1 MKPMLMG
8 AMLGAGMGLV
18 QGKDPLKSALIGG
31 ATAGIGDKVMG
42 AGGLF
47 DVGSEAL
54 SNSTS
59 GLLEGVGSYMPES
72 FMQSAPG
79 VGAELGSNNLQHL
92 GQFANATGESVGAF
106 SSLPSYANQATQ
118 SISPNLY
125 DKGVKQVGDIM
136 DQGVDMVDSNSLGLG
151 LQAYQM
157 ANKETPPIQP
167 RTSPQVIAGNY
178 ATREQPMAINVP
190 RPNAVYSAELSQAD
204 DYRKRYRG

>member
-8 AMLGAGMGLV
+8 AMIGAGMGLI

-47 DVGSEAL
+47 DVGSEAF

-59 GLLEGVGSYMPES
+59 GLLE
-72 FMQSAPG
+72 G

-118 SISPNLY
+118 SISPNWW
-125 DKGVKQVGDIM
+125 DKGVKQVGDVM
-136 DQGVDMVDSNSLGLG
+136 DQGVDMVDSDGLGLG

>member
-8 AMLGAGMGLV
+8 AMIGAGMGLI

-59 GLLEGVGSYMPES
+59 GLLEGVG
-72 FMQSAPG
+72 
-79 VGAELGSNNLQHL
+79 AELGSNNLQHL

-118 SISPNLY
+118 SISPNWW
-125 DKGVKQVGDIM
+125 DKGVKQVGDVM

-157 ANKETPPIQP
+157 ANEETPPIQP

>member
-1 MKPMLMG
+1 MG
-8 AMLGAGMGLV
+8 AMIGAGMGLV

-59 GLLEGVGSYMPES
+59 GLLEGVG
-72 FMQSAPG
+72 
-79 VGAELGSNNLQHL
+79 AELGSNNLQHL

-118 SISPNLY
+118 SISPNWW
-125 DKGVKQVGDIM
+125 DKGVKQVGDVM

>member
-1 MKPMLMG
+1 MLMG
-8 AMLGAGMGLV
+8 AMIGAGMGLI

-59 GLLEGVGSYMPES
+59 GLLEGVG
-72 FMQSAPG
+72 
-79 VGAELGSNNLQHL
+79 AELGSNNLQHL

-118 SISPNLY
+118 SISPNWW
-125 DKGVKQVGDIM
+125 DKGVKQVGDVM

>member
-8 AMLGAGMGLV
+8 AMIGAGMGLI

-47 DVGSEAL
+47 DVGSEAF

-59 GLLEGVGSYMPES
+59 GLLE
-72 FMQSAPG
+72 G

-118 SISPNLY
+118 SISPNWW
-125 DKGVKQVGDIM
+125 DKGVKQVGDVM

-157 ANKETPPIQP
+157 ANEETPPIQP

>member
-1 MKPMLMG
+1 MG
-8 AMLGAGMGLV
+8 ALMGAGMGLV
-18 QGKDPLKSALIGG
+18 QGKDPLKAALIGG
-31 ATAGIGDKVMG
+31 ATAGIGDKLMG

-54 SNSTS
+54 GAGLGEVATS
-59 GLLEGVGSYMPES
+59 AYPE
-72 FMQSAPG
+72 AL
-79 VGAELGSNNLQHL
+79 LGS
-92 GQFANATGESVGAF
+92 ATGQGVNQATTGMLSEGMSPF
-106 SSLPSYANQATQ
+106 TTLPSYANATTQ
-118 SISPNLY
+118 SIAPNLW
-125 DKGVKQVGDIM
+125 DQGVKQVGDVM

-151 LQAYQM
+151 LQAYEM

-204 DYRKRYRG
+204 DYRKKYRG

>member
-1 MKPMLMG
+1 MLMG
-8 AMLGAGMGLV
+8 AMIGAGMGLI

-47 DVGSEAL
+47 DVGSEAF

-59 GLLEGVGSYMPES
+59 GLLE
-72 FMQSAPG
+72 G

-118 SISPNLY
+118 SISPNWW
-125 DKGVKQVGDIM
+125 DKGVKQVGDVM

>member
-1 MKPMLMG
+1 MG
-8 AMLGAGMGLV
+8 AMIGAGMGLI

-59 GLLEGVGSYMPES
+59 GLLEGVG
-72 FMQSAPG
+72 
-79 VGAELGSNNLQHL
+79 AELGSNNLQHL

-118 SISPNLY
+118 SISPNWW
-125 DKGVKQVGDIM
+125 DKGVKQVGDVM